1 MEKLYRE
8 YNDDRANSN
17 TGVRA
22 MWALRGESPPLHTLL
37 DSVGGMQVAV
47 DYRANFQDKGPAGRH
62 KQAWI
67 GTVVIFVA
75 QSTRGVQQQL
85 LSSHRDQS
93 ALVKQIT
100 DQGWP
105 MRQAVGR
112 SRRERAYRGSQHS

>member
-37 DSVGGMQVAV
+37 DSVGGMQIAV

-62 KQAWI
+62 K
-67 GTVVIFVA
+67 
-75 QSTRGVQQQL
+75 RGLARSSSL
-85 LSSHRDQS
+85 LRR
-93 ALVKQIT
+93 ALA
-100 DQGWP
+100 GCNNN
-105 MRQAVGR
+105 
-112 SRRERAYRGSQHS
+112 